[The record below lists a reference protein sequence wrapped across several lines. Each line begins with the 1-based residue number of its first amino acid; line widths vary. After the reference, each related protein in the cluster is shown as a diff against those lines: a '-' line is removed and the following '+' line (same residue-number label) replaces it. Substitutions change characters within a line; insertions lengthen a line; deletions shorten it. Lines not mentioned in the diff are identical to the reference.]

1 MPRCPP
7 QKDVPF
13 AVDVRGFETTIRIE
27 SRSLSLEESRIFKGF
42 RTKKF
47 LS

>member
-13 AVDVRGFETTIRIE
+13 AVDVRGFETTIRNE
-27 SRSLSLEESRIFKGF
+27 PRYS
-42 RTKKF
+42 
-47 LS
+47 